1 MFLDYVKDPRAAVIA
16 LVQGNLFSEARR
28 IVRLCSI
35 RLIYKLII
43 WQQIALHS
51 RPELL
56 EEIIL
61 PGTLESRAQ
70 IAEEIGEMK
79 DQLRKQVLRLRELR
93 IKKVEEPGTFCIMS

>member
-1 MFLDYVKDPRAAVIA
+1 MDYVKDPRAAVIA

-35 RLIYKLII
+35 RLIDQLIT

-51 RPELL
+51 RLELL
-56 EEIIL
+56 EEVVH

-79 DQLRKQVLRLRELR
+79 DQLRKQVQRLRELR
-93 IKKVEEPGTFCIMS
+93 VKKVEEPGMSCFMS